1 MLWERPHN
9 LFCGGSQLREPS
21 PTLDSLTELGFR
33 PKRPE
38 SPDIIGYEFGNLELT
53 AMHPDITNP
62 TLMALAPS
70 AFRPSFDFEYLE
82 TMNKYGGY
90 VVWVT
95 GTVATPR
102 SISEVESPIPPDLGS
117 ASEAAAWVSYVLRFH
132 RSDLGPL
139 PDWFL
144 EGERDWDLVPPAQK
158 ERLRQAELRER
169 EEKWQAYKAS
179 PKCFIDRDY
188 ALVLRRNMR
197 QALSELAGVAEMTLK
212 FDGRVLSI
220 SLRGSVNE
228 VATPTISERRALRR
242 SAIASGEYLQ
252 EVVASGNSWPSSY
265 QVLVSPETTLPDKL
279 TGPMV
284 EVNVFEGYVQ
294 LDGHRLGPSELI
306 A

>member
-1 MLWERPHN
+1 ML
-9 LFCGGSQLREPS
+9 C
-21 PTLDSLTELGFR
+21 PTLDSLTALGFR
-33 PKRPE
+33 RQRPE
-38 SPDIIGYEFGNLELT
+38 SPDIICYEFANLELV
-53 AMHPDITNP
+53 AMHPDITK
-62 TLMALAPS
+62 PS
-70 AFRPSFDFEYLE
+70 ALIGVPGALRPSFGWEYLD
-82 TMNKYGGY
+82 TMNKYKGY

-102 SISEVESPIPPDLGS
+102 RISEVESPIPPDLES
-117 ASEAAAWVSYVLRFH
+117 ASEAAAWVSYVLRLH

-139 PDWFL
+139 PDWFV
-144 EGERDWDLVPPAQK
+144 EGERDWDLVPPARE
-158 ERLRQAELRER
+158 ERLRQAESRER
-169 EEKWQAYKAS
+169 EARWQAYKAS

-197 QALSELAGVAEMTLK
+197 KALSELAGEAEMTFS

-220 SLRGSVNE
+220 SLRGGVNE
-228 VATPTISERRALRR
+228 VATPTISEGREFRR
-242 SAIASGEYLQ
+242 SAIASGDYLQ
-252 EVVASGNSWPSSY
+252 AVVASGDSWPNSY
-265 QVLVSPETTLPDKL
+265 QVLVSSETTLPGKL